1 MTTGS
6 EIEAHPITDACFS
19 EERPALLNASEIGS
33 LFGVGFKTLAHIT
46 AVKRGLVEPDA
57 DDPDSPLL
65 ERGRDFEEVAAKRV
79 QRLRPTW
86 QIERNTLHYIDRLN
100 RIAAIPDFLARD
112 PERPGVGCLEIKVIA
127 EPNHKREWLNET
139 PPLKYLLQ
147 LATQMMLVPNCT
159 WGAIGQLILGN
170 FTYTTNIYEVHARD
184 RGAEIRLRTAA
195 TDFWRAFDDGD
206 QPAINFEKDGALI
219 ALLFPNEVPGKVVD
233 LSTDNIIQDLLQRRE
248 HLKEMQAEFKDKLE
262 ATETE
267 IKAKLGDAE
276 AAIVPGW
283 RISFKTQHRKGYPV
297 APTSFRV
304 LRTARHE
311 QEIRS

>member
-1 MTTGS
+1 MAP
-6 EIEAHPITDACFS
+6 EIEIHPITDACYRD
-19 EERPALLNASEIGS
+19 ERPTLLNASEIGS
-33 LFGVGFKTLAHIT
+33 LFGHGHKTLAHVT
-46 AVKRGLVEPDA
+46 AMKRGLIEPGT

-86 QIERNTLHYIDRLN
+86 KIERNTNHYVDRLN
-100 RIAAIPDFLARD
+100 RIAAIPDYLATD
-112 PERPGVGCLEIKVIA
+112 PEREGVGCLEIKTVA
-127 EPNHKREWLNET
+127 EPNHKKEWLEGT
-139 PPLKYLLQ
+139 PPLKYVLQ

-159 WGAIGQLILGN
+159 WGAIGQLIIGN
-170 FTYTTNIYEVHARD
+170 FTYMMNIYTVDKRD
-184 RGAEIRLRTAA
+184 HGAEMRLRTAA
-195 TDFWRAFDDGD
+195 AKFWQAFDAGD
-206 QPAINFEKDGALI
+206 QPVIDFEKDGDLI

-248 HLKEMQAEFKDKLE
+248 HLKAMQAEFKDKLE

-276 AAIVPGW
+276 VALVPGW

-297 APTSFRV
+297 APSSFRV
-304 LRTARHE
+304 LRTSRHE
-311 QEIRS
+311 QDHAT